1 MRNKDD
7 ILQLK
12 KPTVKFDDKD
22 IVLKKSRGKNP
33 LKGKGDLEDI
43 EWFTYDIVGDIG
55 LFDKYN
61 KVAFMKLRITAD
73 MLKSFILANKYVTKI
88 SQIPRV
94 NVDAKT
100 GNIHPPKKDDI
111 KFDKVRQLVLFNG
124 SGPLTP
130 QFIKNNDYYIYSAVH
145 KACYYPLLDEKDT
158 ERFEKDNR
166 YRFLKAVWEQIVEN
180 K

>member
-7 ILQLK
+7 ILQSK
-12 KPTVKFDDKD
+12 KYTVKLGDKD
-22 IVLKKSRGKNP
+22 IVLKKSRGRNP
-33 LKGKGDLEDI
+33 LNGKGNLEDI

-73 MLKSFILANKYVTKI
+73 MLRSFILANKDVTK
-88 SQIPRV
+88 IPRV

-111 KFDKVRQLVLFNG
+111 KPDEVNQLVLFKG
-124 SGPLTP
+124 SGPLTL
-130 QFIKNNDYYIYSAVH
+130 QFMETDEYYIYSAVH
-145 KACYYPLLDEKDT
+145 KACYYPMLDENDE
-158 ERFEKDNR
+158 ERFKNDNR

>member
-1 MRNKDD
+1 MCFVWFT
-7 ILQLK
+7 
-12 KPTVKFDDKD
+12 P
-22 IVLKKSRGKNP
+22 
-33 LKGKGDLEDI
+33 GKGNLEDI

-145 KACYYPLLDEKDT
+145 KACYYPLINEDDKKNKKRLMN
-158 ERFEKDNR
+158 DNR
-166 YRFLKAVWEQIVEN
+166 YKFLEAVWKALPPEIKEEN
-180 K
+180 